1 MVQYIQQ
8 KNIDRVKYDA
18 CIQQAKNSRIFA
30 YSWYLDIVADH
41 WDVLVLNDYEA
52 VMPLPW
58 RSKYF
63 IKYVYQPLWNLQLGI
78 FYVDFKPSDDSFL
91 EVLFHHFRYVYLRL
105 NPENN
110 LNIYSKECIKNQ
122 MQFISL
128 QDSYDT
134 ILNNYNRNRKRDLQK
149 AEKSQLSNIWSD
161 CPTKLIELF
170 KNNVGKRIP
179 KIIENDYSNLLK
191 VMDTSIEKGVGEL
204 LTIYDSNNKLIASAF
219 FLKHKNVVTELVCSS
234 DFSDRYNGANT
245 YMNDVAISK
254 YAKNFEVFNF
264 GGSSMENIANFYKS
278 FNASTEYYSYINYN
292 NLPFLIKLFKK

>member
-52 VMPLPW
+52 VMPFPW

-110 LNIYSKECIKNQ
+110 HNIYSKECIKNQ

-219 FLKHKNVVTELVCSS
+219 F
-234 DFSDRYNGANT
+234 
-245 YMNDVAISK
+245 
-254 YAKNFEVFNF
+254 FE
-264 GGSSMENIANFYKS
+264 A
-278 FNASTEYYSYINYN
+278 
-292 NLPFLIKLFKK
+292 